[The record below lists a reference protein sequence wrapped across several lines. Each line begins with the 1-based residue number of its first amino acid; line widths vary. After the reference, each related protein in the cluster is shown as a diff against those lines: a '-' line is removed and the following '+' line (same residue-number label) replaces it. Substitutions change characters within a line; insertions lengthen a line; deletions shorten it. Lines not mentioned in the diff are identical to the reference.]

1 MKDQF
6 AKNLARQL
14 LGYYGRI
21 PSASILARDFNLR
34 AGEGMR
40 TISQETARR
49 WIRGMSLPELDK
61 LQILSQWLNL
71 EMGFFA
77 TPEETIDLKQH
88 STLHVGKERPINQV
102 EFALLQAFRETD
114 LRGKR
119 ILLAVAESLIPGVIP
134 PSALAKY

>member
-14 LGYYGRI
+14 LEYYGRI

-34 AGEGMR
+34 ADEGLR
-40 TISQETARR
+40 AISQETARR
-49 WIRGMSLPELDK
+49 WIRGMSLPEFDK
-61 LQILSQWLNL
+61 LQVLAQWLNL
-71 EMGFFA
+71 DVAFFPA
-77 TPEETIDLKQH
+77 SSQAIDPDQN
-88 STLHVGKERPINQV
+88 STSYVGKQRPTNQV

-134 PSALAKY
+134 PSALAKS